1 MRPVRP
7 HSPKQLQTFSDYFLH
22 DLSESGRGD
31 EMAALCDSQ
40 IELGPLSEALANW
53 CTELQMLQQA
63 ANDIETL
70 IKLKKGCSF
79 FQLSIH

>member
-1 MRPVRP
+1 
-7 HSPKQLQTFSDYFLH
+7 
-22 DLSESGRGD
+22 
-31 EMAALCDSQ
+31 MAALCDSQ

-63 ANDIETL
+63 ANDIEML
-70 IKLKKGCSF
+70 IKLKKGGPF